1 MRRTVRIPLTR
12 LAALLAV
19 ICAATVATPGAA
31 AAGGPTSVLL
41 ASPYS
46 DSAAALYYTDE
57 NYVRLQGLLGGADLP
72 AQATEAPPASAAGS
86 PYVTAT
92 WLIHDVSVWRID
104 RIFLIGD
111 DVWIVTESSTGDGM
125 PTGTGMYPGET
136 GDTAAMWHRPTDQ
149 AALTELLTGYGLTPG
164 APGRA
169 GPPPSLAAASQ
180 QANPVPDPSASTW
193 LWGLGGLLAGL
204 IAGGALVR
212 ATTTRRRG
220 PTGPSAEPVRM
231 LPIA

>member
-1 MRRTVRIPLTR
+1 MRRTVRILIR
-12 LAALLAV
+12 LAVLLALG
-19 ICAATVATPGAA
+19 CAAAVATPGAA

-57 NYVRLQGLLGGADLP
+57 DYGRLQGLLGGPDLP

-111 DVWIVTESSTGDGM
+111 DVWIVTEAPTGDAM
-125 PTGTGMYPGET
+125 PTGAGMYPGET
-136 GDTAAMWHRPTDQ
+136 GDAGAMWHRPTDP
-149 AALTELLTGYGLTPG
+149 AALTALLTGFGLTPG
-164 APGRA
+164 A
-169 GPPPSLAAASQ
+169 AAATVSQ
-180 QANPVPDPSASTW
+180 AAATAQATPIQSTASSTW
-193 LWGLGGLLAGL
+193 LWGIGGLLAGL
-204 IAGGALVR
+204 IVGLGVGTALVL
-212 ATTTRRRG
+212 AKTARRG
-220 PTGPSAEPVRM
+220 QAGPSAEPMRM
-231 LPIA
+231 LPIT